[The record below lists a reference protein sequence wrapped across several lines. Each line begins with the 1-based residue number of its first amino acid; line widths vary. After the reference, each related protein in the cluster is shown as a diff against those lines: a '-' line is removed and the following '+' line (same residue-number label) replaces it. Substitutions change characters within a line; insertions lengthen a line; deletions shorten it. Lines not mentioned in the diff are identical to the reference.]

1 MDIFKKIG
9 GLSPENERIL
19 LGSIKKK
26 SFPPKTIL
34 QKKGKVSNKIYIVE
48 RGIVRTVGFPKTRTV
63 INSILSCS
71 HISGQDIK
79 NYVYNII

>member
-1 MDIFKKIG
+1 MKNFMDIFKKIG

-34 QKKGKVSNKIYIVE
+34 QKK
-48 RGIVRTVGFPKTRTV
+48 
-63 INSILSCS
+63 
-71 HISGQDIK
+71 
-79 NYVYNII
+79 